1 MGHNTLFVFFVF
13 VFVFFDNLRTSIA
26 KEKENNH
33 NGRSGL
39 PWVIWRQRNDLV
51 FNDMQWPFEKTSE
64 VIWDAL

>member
-1 MGHNTLFVFFVF
+1 M
-13 VFVFFDNLRTSIA
+13 FFDNLRTSIA

-33 NGRSGL
+33 NGRSDL